1 MASMLYATNSLGGFL
16 SAPELSQKLRVAAQP
31 LKRFRAFTSPL
42 GAGGAHRN
50 ANVFFDK
57 IGNVASAGGV
67 LIETN
72 TIAETTVGVQQGT
85 ATMQEY
91 GNAIA
96 YTGRLISLSQL
107 SPEDAI
113 AIALRNDAAKALDSA
128 AGTQF
133 TSAEVKAV
141 QSASGNVVFT
151 TNGTA
156 TATATVNLSGT
167 NVRLGVDRLR
177 KANIPFVDGSNYVLI
192 TAVGGYSGFFSDTAT
207 GGFVDVSK
215 YTDLL
220 AQNMFRGE
228 IGKYYMTRIVEETNL
243 LPNTIGSG
251 AGLSAAVLFGDD
263 AVKEVVAVPEELREK
278 IPTDYGRSQGL
289 AWYAL
294 LGFQKIWSQA
304 TDSEEHIIHYTSA

>member
-1 MASMLYATNSLGGFL
+1 M
-16 SAPELSQKLRVAAQP
+16 
-31 LKRFRAFTSPL
+31 
-42 GAGGAHRN
+42 
-50 ANVFFDK
+50 
-57 IGNVASAGGV
+57 
-67 LIETN
+67 
-72 TIAETTVGVQQGT
+72 
-85 ATMQEY
+85 
-91 GNAIA
+91 
-96 YTGRLISLSQL
+96 
-107 SPEDAI
+107 
-113 AIALRNDAAKALDSA
+113 
-128 AGTQF
+128 
-133 TSAEVKAV
+133 
-141 QSASGNVVFT
+141 
-151 TNGTA
+151 
-156 TATATVNLSGT
+156 
-167 NVRLGVDRLR
+167 
-177 KANIPFVDGSNYVLI
+177 I
-192 TAVGGYSGFFSDTAT
+192 TAVGGYSGFFSDTAA

-294 LGFQKIWSQA
+294 LGFQKIWSQS

>member
-1 MASMLYATNSLGGFL
+1 MASMLYATTSLGGFL

-50 ANVFFDK
+50 ANVFYDK
-57 IGNVASAGGV
+57 IGNVASAGGS

-85 ATMQEY
+85 ATMLEY

-96 YTGRLISLSQL
+96 YSGKLISLSQL
-107 SPEDAI
+107 SPEDAV
-113 AIALRNDAAKALDSA
+113 AIALRNDAAKTLDSA
-128 AGTQF
+128 AGAQF
-133 TSAEVKAV
+133 QAAEVKAV
-141 QSASGNVVFT
+141 QSASGNVIYT

-156 TATATVNLSGT
+156 TATATVDLSGI
-167 NVRLGVDRLR
+167 NLRSIVNRLR
-177 KANIPFVDGSNYVLI
+177 TNNIPFVDGSNYVLI
-192 TAVGGYSGFFSDTAT
+192 GSVTSYSSFFADVGTAGFTDA
-207 GGFVDVSK
+207 SK

-243 LPNTIGSG
+243 LSNAIG
-251 AGLSAAVLFGDD
+251 ASAAHGEAVIFGDD

-304 TDSEEHIIHYTSA
+304 TDTEEHIIHITSA

>member
-1 MASMLYATNSLGGFL
+1 LGGYL
-16 SAPELSQKLRVAAQP
+16 SAPELSQKLRVVAQP

-57 IGNVASAGGV
+57 IGNVAAAGGT

-72 TIAETTVGVQQGT
+72 TIAETTASIKQGT
-85 ATMQEY
+85 ATITEY

-96 YTGRLISLSQL
+96 YSGKLISLSQL

-113 AIALRNDAAKALDSA
+113 AIALRNDAAKTLDLA

-133 TSAEVKAV
+133 TSAEQVAV

-167 NVRLGVDRLR
+167 NIRIIVDNMR
-177 KANIPFVDGSNYVLI
+177 KRNIPFVDGSNYVCI

-220 AQNMFRGE
+220 AQNLFRGE
-228 IGKYYMTRIVEETNL
+228 IGKYYMTRIVEETNML
-243 LPNTIGSG
+243 SNTVGSG
-251 AGLSAAVLFGDD
+251 AALSQAVVFGDD

-294 LGFQKIWSQA
+294 LGFQRIWSQA
-304 TDSEEHIIHYTSA
+304 TDSQENIVFVTSA